1 MSTNFPCIGIGRG
14 KRQFIYTIVFCFY
27 LLLSNWNT
35 VVYGQHFDWSWAS
48 QVHGTH
54 TDAINEVNSNIKGDI
69 LVTGTFY
76 STAIDW
82 DNTIVVNP
90 YENESNGIYL
100 GKLNTQGELL
110 WTNKIFRAPGNSSTS
125 IYFNDAD
132 LNALGE
138 SFVSG
143 HVYYNGIIVDSV
155 IYPTDDN
162 YSSSG
167 FVTRFDTNGK
177 IVWVHVFEDGCDV
190 NSVVADPYGGF
201 YIMGNMYWYCD
212 KINFGDTILNSIESE
227 NQAYIA
233 HYNNNNTVDWAK
245 LVQGHVENIH
255 GQLTN
260 NGDLLIS
267 GDYQINGYLDTL
279 TIDDLTITCP
289 PSVYFC
295 SFWGLLNL
303 EGDAQWLYN
312 IAEQDISVT
321 TKYITNDGYQQRI
334 SFYDPF
340 IIVQG
345 DTIYANGGG
354 YTSIILAEFDFNGVL
369 QKVRNIPDSY
379 YGEYYYLYK
388 SPFDKWFASISLTNT
403 IVCGGEILIN
413 ESLDSDPVLME
424 LDTAFNSISCYQ
436 QELNYSS
443 DNAQFINWDRFGNMI
458 MVGNFSGD
466 TLVFGE
472 DVLTNYQ
479 LQSQF
484 DYYIAY
490 GNDCDTVLHQLTIAN
505 NLLHAPDGIA
515 WNWYFN
521 NELLPQEVAQDFLPL
536 HAGYYTASAT
546 QNNGCVKWTKPFRYF
561 DGVEN
566 NPIFIYPNPASSNC
580 TVLLPP
586 SCNFFNIFDLT
597 GKLVYTCVPSEE
609 FTLDLS
615 YLSSG
620 TYYIKSGN
628 KDAVYTKKIIIL

>member
-1 MSTNFPCIGIGRG
+1 M
-14 KRQFIYTIVFCFY
+14 
-27 LLLSNWNT
+27 
-35 VVYGQHFDWSWAS
+35 
-48 QVHGTH
+48 GT
-54 TDAINEVNSNIKGDI
+54 
-69 LVTGTFY
+69 
-76 STAIDW
+76 
-82 DNTIVVNP
+82 
-90 YENESNGIYL
+90 
-100 GKLNTQGELL
+100 
-110 WTNKIFRAPGNSSTS
+110 
-125 IYFNDAD
+125 
-132 LNALGE
+132 
-138 SFVSG
+138 
-143 HVYYNGIIVDSV
+143 
-155 IYPTDDN
+155 
-162 YSSSG
+162 
-167 FVTRFDTNGK
+167 
-177 IVWVHVFEDGCDV
+177 
-190 NSVVADPYGGF
+190 
-201 YIMGNMYWYCD
+201 MYWYCESID
-212 KINFGDTILNSIESE
+212 FGDTILNAKNND

-233 HYNNNNTVDWAK
+233 HYNSNNTIDWAK
-245 LVQGHVENIH
+245 LVEGYVEFIR
-255 GQLTN
+255 GQLTT

-267 GDYQINGYLDTL
+267 GDYKINGYLDTL
-279 TIDDLTITCP
+279 TIDNLTITCP
-289 PSVYFC
+289 PSIYFC
-295 SFWGLLNL
+295 SFWGKLNMD
-303 EGDAQWLYN
+303 GDAQWLYN
-312 IAEQDISVT
+312 IAEQDIGIT
-321 TKYITNDGYQQRI
+321 TKYITKEGYQQRI
-334 SFYDPF
+334 IFYDPF

-345 DTIYANGGG
+345 DTIYGNGAG
-354 YTSIILAEFDFNGVL
+354 YTSFILAEFDFNGVL

-566 NPIFIYPNPASSNC
+566 NPIFIYPNPSSGNC
-580 TVLLPP
+580 TVILPK
-586 SCNFFNIFDLT
+586 SNTFFNIFDLT

-628 KDAVYTKKIIIL
+628 KEAVYTKKIIIL